1 MYGKKNPGPIGVSPG
16 ATVGDMIENT
26 RRMQKP
32 SMPKRPEMRRV
43 NEDMLRTTVDFR
55 PSLMPRGRMR

>member
-1 MYGKKNPGPIGVSPG
+1 MNYKQNPGVGVSQR

-32 SMPKRPEMRRV
+32 RAPARPAMRRV
-43 NEDMLRTTVDFR
+43 NEDLMQTTVDFR
-55 PSLMPRGRMR
+55 PSMMPRGRMR